1 MITATQGKPSSNRWR
16 IIGWSIPLMLLLLP
30 LIAMQFT
37 EEVNWT
43 FGDFL
48 FAAIMFGLVGLTL
61 ELVVRVSDNRYYR
74 GGVAAAVAASF
85 LLIWSNLAVGFIGNE
100 HNPANQLFFAVPAL
114 ALVGSALSRFR
125 AEGMC
130 WAMVAAAV
138 LQFAIPIMVMAFGFG
153 DHVPVRTIEFPVIS
167 AVFSAI
173 WLTSAWLF
181 SRAAASEPVGG

>member
-1 MITATQGKPSSNRWR
+1 MISASEGNGRSNRWR

-37 EEVNWT
+37 REVNWT
-43 FGDFL
+43 PGDFL

-61 ELVVRVSDNRYYR
+61 ELVVRVSSNRFYR
-74 GGVAAAVAASF
+74 GGVAVAVAATF

-100 HNPANQLFFAVPAL
+100 NNPANQLFFAVPAVAL
-114 ALVGSALSRFR
+114 AGSALSGFR
-125 AEGMC
+125 AGGMR
-130 WAMVAAAV
+130 WAMVGAAL
-138 LQFAIPIMVMAFGFG
+138 LQFAIPITVMAFGIG
-153 DHVPVRTIEFPVIS
+153 DPGRVRVIEFPVIS

-181 SRAAASEPVGG
+181 GRAARS